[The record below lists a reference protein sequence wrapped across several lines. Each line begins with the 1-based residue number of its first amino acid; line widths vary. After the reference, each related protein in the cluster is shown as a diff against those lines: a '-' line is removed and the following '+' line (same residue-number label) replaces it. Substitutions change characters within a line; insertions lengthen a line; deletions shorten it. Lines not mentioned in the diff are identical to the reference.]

1 MRGKRRVSMTKQFEE
16 KAFQVKRLG
25 ALCLRNPLFVNLSF
39 YKFHFLKFHIGQF
52 KICSIQE
59 LRSVPSATKDILL
72 IPMEPT
78 RTISS
83 KKDLSLSRVLQ
94 WDAKKT
100 VATPA
105 DTMEKI
111 LGTLSTLNCPT
122 APTAF
127 IQITVT
133 KCLSTKS

>member
-1 MRGKRRVSMTKQFEE
+1 MRGKRRVAMTKQFEE

-111 LGTLSTLNCPT
+111 LGTLSTLSCRN

-127 IQITVT
+127 I
-133 KCLSTKS
+133 

>member
-1 MRGKRRVSMTKQFEE
+1 MTKQFEE

-83 KKDLSLSRVLQ
+83 KKDLLLYLVVP

-100 VATPA
+100 VATRA
-105 DTMEKI
+105 DTTEKI
-111 LGTLSTLNCPT
+111 LGTLSTL
-122 APTAF
+122 
-127 IQITVT
+127 
-133 KCLSTKS
+133 S